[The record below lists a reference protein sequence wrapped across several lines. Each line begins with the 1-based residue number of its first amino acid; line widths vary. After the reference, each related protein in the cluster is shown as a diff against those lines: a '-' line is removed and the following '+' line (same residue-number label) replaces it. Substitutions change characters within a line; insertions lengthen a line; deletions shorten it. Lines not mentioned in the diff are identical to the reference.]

1 MGREECVY
9 SFEFNKCWVNAHL
22 MFEIRKWSFEEVPHF
37 RFKAESFR
45 SVLKGGKE
53 ESEEAHLVLL

>member
-1 MGREECVY
+1 
-9 SFEFNKCWVNAHL
+9 